1 MNSKTGS
8 SGGLSSRLPASRQP
22 LRGMAL
28 IVTLAM
34 VVLLAFLLVALFSRA
49 TSTLAIE
56 KTSSGGVEALLLA
69 RSATGLIVSDLQA
82 EMKASSTQ
90 IGTAWLP
97 GTNTAMLPSRQVLV
111 DTNDANFLN
120 LIKQSGVPM
129 CTNGSPTIAI
139 SGGMNTATPAGD
151 GRKITA
157 ARWSTPMLTGS
168 AFTTNTPNWIYINR
182 NTTLSASPSTD
193 AIGRFAYNVYDLGGL
208 LDMNAAGFSPK
219 SSGANPDEMS
229 TKGGVVWAD
238 LRSIPGIDSNAYANN
253 ASWPPQWRIRGNW
266 ETFTSTDTNSSL
278 SWYHK
283 VGWLQPYLNDNGAS
297 SDRMFSSRQDL
308 IRYAKANI
316 NTFSTNSE
324 GLFPALQYLTVFSR
338 DANQPSHEPPATRP
352 KIQFDESQGGNDA
365 RGEDDK
371 INPGARD
378 TTGKALVKKRF
389 ALGNI
394 ALLSAASLD
403 ASRIKTLFGLTK
415 SGTTWVYDHGDPGRI
430 LDLEDVPADRAPD
443 FFEMLK
449 AAIHAGSLGVQHG
462 TSLPVNPL
470 GFYRPSLGYDDS
482 SLDYQIIQIA
492 ANIIDQA
499 DTDSYPT
506 QIVFDATTFTG
517 VENLPYIDMLASV
530 VLPEAVVPN
539 VTPPT
544 GFAYAGNWSGPL
556 KAVALVL
563 PRLWNP
569 HSGNPGD
576 SAKTPVNFRLR
587 AQTSSG
593 AIDNYIRTRHQYNN
607 DTDGTYDAPL
617 VAFVPA
623 AWNNIGG
630 WQYNYTGLGGE
641 NYGPGASANPATN
654 LNGSEIG
661 FHLAAG
667 WQNSFPNSLS
677 DPHILSHMYNPPM
690 NMGCG
695 FSAIS
700 GTPGVTQFST
710 ISPWIKEGFG
720 TIPSDTSLVAPY
732 DVVGFPIGRL
742 WMGPRV
748 SANPGGSPSL
758 SLFNVIEMKGG
769 LVKVVLECQT
779 ASGDWI
785 PYSAAYF
792 FPEDKANVTD
802 RFTCI
807 SDPSPTT
814 YADAELADVVTG
826 LDMQDGVG
834 FIRFDPRS
842 SRWGGVGAV
851 VRLLARSSVAQS
863 LDIWK
868 GKSSR
873 GGDTTRQQKVPS
885 MPPFGF
891 EYLPLGTKCF
901 DPAAASVWSA
911 PANPVDSKYAGTAD
925 IASVSVNKDDSNY
938 KYLDPDGIR
947 RRGMAAYWTGS
958 SFDGQPLANY
968 NNPVTG
974 KARPEVARNRPVI
987 LNRPFRS
994 VAELGYVFRD
1004 TPWRNLDFFT
1014 VESGDSALLDF
1025 FCIHDTGDDSGRSLV
1040 PLTEEGAPVVAGKVS
1055 LNTRHPEVL
1064 AALIRGAAREN
1075 QTTASLPISDA
1086 DALAVGQGIVNFTTS
1101 SASEKGP
1108 FMSLADLV
1116 GRPVSSTNYVGFAN
1130 EPSTLLTSAED
1141 RAVKQRRETILR
1153 ALVDSGSTRT
1163 WNVLIDV
1170 IAQSGRVS
1178 PDGNKFFPAG
1188 ERRIWASTAIDRFT
1202 AKVID
1207 RQWETVNE

>member
-1 MNSKTGS
+1 MNPRFPV
-8 SGGLSSRLPASRQP
+8 SRFRS
-22 LRGMAL
+22 GMAL
-28 IVTLAM
+28 IITLAL
-34 VVLLAFLLVALFSRA
+34 VVLLSFVLVALFTRA
-49 TSTLAIE
+49 TSDLAVE
-56 KTSSGGVEALLLA
+56 KTSSEGVGASLLA
-69 RSATGLIVSDLQA
+69 RSAVGLVVSDLQA
-82 EMKASSTQ
+82 EMKTFSTTN
-90 IGTAWLP
+90 GTALLP
-97 GTNTAMLPSRQVLV
+97 TNSMAMLPTRQLLAGVS
-111 DTNDANFLN
+111 TNDSNFVN
-120 LIKQSGVPM
+120 LVKQSGKPM
-129 CTNGSPTIAI
+129 FDGKPTIAV
-139 SGGMNTATPAGD
+139 SGGTPTDAGQGE
-151 GRKITA
+151 GRTVTTS
-157 ARWSTPMLTGS
+157 RWDAPMLAGAPFPS
-168 AFTTNTPNWIYINR
+168 APNWIYINR
-182 NTTLSASPSTD
+182 DATLSGEPTTN
-193 AIGRFAYNVYDLGGL
+193 AIGRFAYNVYDIGGL
-208 LDMNAAGFSPK
+208 LDMNVAGFTPK
-219 SSGANPDEMS
+219 SPGGDPEEMS
-229 TKGGVVWAD
+229 TKGGLVWAD
-238 LRSIPGIDSNAYANN
+238 LRSIPGIKPDAFADTP
-253 ASWPPQWRIRGNW
+253 SWPPKWRITGDWSN
-266 ETFTSTDTNSSL
+266 FNSTNSDSSL
-278 SWYHK
+278 RWYHS
-283 VGWLQPYLNDNGAS
+283 VGWLQPYLNAGGAN
-297 SDRMFSSRQDL
+297 SDRMFASRQDL
-308 IRYAKANI
+308 IRYARANPG
-316 NTFSTNSE
+316 TFEKNPDNF
-324 GLFPALQYLTVFSR
+324 FPALQYLSTFSR
-338 DANQPSHEPPATRP
+338 DANQPSYEPPDARP
-352 KIQFDESQGGNDA
+352 KIKFDENQGGNDA
-365 RGEDDK
+365 KGDDDK

-378 TTGKALVKKRF
+378 ATGKILVKKRF
-389 ALGNI
+389 ALGSI

-403 ASRIKTLFGLTK
+403 TTRIETLFGLTK
-415 SGTTWVYDHGDPGRI
+415 SGNTWVYDHGDPMHI
-430 LDLEDVPADRAPD
+430 LNLEDVPADRAPD

-449 AAIHAGSLGVQHG
+449 AAIHAGSVGVQHG
-462 TSLPVNPL
+462 TSLPVKTA

-482 SLDYQIIQIA
+482 SLDYQIIQIG

-506 QIVFDATTFTG
+506 QIVFDDTTFAG
-517 VENLPYIDMLASV
+517 VENLPYIDLLASV
-530 VLPEAVVPN
+530 ILPEAVVPN
-539 VTPPT
+539 IPPPT

-593 AIDNYIRTRHQYNN
+593 AIDNYIRTRHQINN
-607 DTDGTYDAPL
+607 DTDGIYGTPY
-617 VAFVPA
+617 VALVPA

-630 WQYNYTGLGGE
+630 WQSNYTALGGE
-641 NYGPGASANPATN
+641 NYGPGASANPAIN

-661 FHLAAG
+661 FRLAAG

-677 DPHILSHMYNPPM
+677 DPHILSHMYNPSM
-690 NMGCG
+690 NPGCG

-710 ISPWIKEGFG
+710 ITPWIKEGFG
-720 TIPSDTSLVAPY
+720 TSPSSTSLVAPY
-732 DVVGFPIGRL
+732 NVVGFPIGRL

-748 SANPGGSPSL
+748 SASPGGSPSL
-758 SLFNVIEMKGG
+758 SLFNAIEMKGG

-779 ASGDWI
+779 DSGDWI
-785 PYSAAYF
+785 PYSATYF

-802 RFTCI
+802 RYTCI
-807 SDPSPTT
+807 SDPLNNT
-814 YADAELADVVTG
+814 ADAELADVVTG

-834 FIRFDPRS
+834 FIKFDPRS

-863 LDIWK
+863 LVTWQ

-873 GGDTTRQQKVPS
+873 ERDTIRQQKVPS

-968 NNPVTG
+968 NNPNTG
-974 KARPEVARNRPVI
+974 KARPDVTRNRPVI

-1025 FCIHDTGDDSGRSLV
+1025 FCIYDTEDDSGRSLV
-1040 PLTEEGAPVVAGKVS
+1040 PLTDEGVPVVAGKVN

-1064 AALIRGAAREN
+1064 ASLIRGAAREN
-1075 QTTASLPISDA
+1075 QTTASLPISDT
-1086 DALAVGQGIVNFTTS
+1086 DALVLGQGIVNFTTS

-1108 FMSLADLV
+1108 LMSLADLV
-1116 GRPVSSTNYVGFAN
+1116 GRPVGPTKYIGFAN
-1130 EPSTLLTSAED
+1130 ELSSLLTVAED
-1141 RAVKQRRETILR
+1141 IAVKQRRETILR

-1178 PDGNKFFPAG
+1178 PDGKKFFPAG

-1202 AKVID
+1202 AKVIG